1 MTERN
6 TPLILK
12 ESNIIYTVL
21 EGKVDLFFTKICNG
35 EICGRKHFVAEFQE
49 GEIFTGFECENENC
63 LITGQNQDTEIHT
76 ESIDNFIKNSDKN
89 EIVKKYNRFINKMSG
104 FLFKGL
110 TPEKT
115 VMFDESGNFSVN
127 RDSFIKCSQSI
138 LWITPKKGEF
148 LYAGNKKSRISE
160 GDHPL
165 PINRSIYIKT
175 ISDCQF
181 TLNTT
186 QQIFENSDII
196 NILKNFSNTMYF
208 FINDLIDKKT
218 RNEKERLQKRTQN
231 DSVLEK
237 NSLLRLSS
245 ILEEGISEYEGESI
259 EPLVYAFQVLG
270 NYIDKKVKVPE
281 EINRD
286 SFFDDIVKNSDF
298 AIRKVL
304 LKDNWF
310 KQDNGPMIA
319 WFEKDHKPVALIP
332 DTPSRYM
339 VYSSGEQKYILSEEK
354 AYELEPQAY
363 MIYSTFPDTVVNIME
378 LVRFSLKAS
387 WKRDKISIIVMG
399 IMAGLMGAVT
409 PVVTGKLI
417 DTVIPSA
424 DRGQLMTFAAV
435 LLSSAI
441 AAFIFQM
448 VKAISLLRV
457 EGKTDGAVQAAVWT
471 RLLNLPPT
479 FFKDYSTGDL
489 AQRAM
494 GINAIRQLLSG
505 TTLNTIMAGLFSG
518 FNLFLMFYYDKKLA
532 FVGFGLTIAAL
543 IFSVSCSIKS
553 LKISRELIQLEG
565 KISSLVFQL
574 LKGVA
579 KFRVAGAENR
589 AFYLWSESFSRKKEL
604 AFSDGKLKN
613 YIQIFNSFF
622 PIVAS
627 VCIFSFLYIKGERDE
642 ATLMLKLST
651 GKFLAFNAAF
661 TAFLAAMLNL
671 AESFTSVFDV
681 IPFYQR
687 SKPIL
692 ESEPEINEGKPSP
705 GKLAGN
711 IEISH
716 VSFKYDEKGPL
727 ILDDVSFEIKPGEF
741 VALVG
746 PSGSGKST
754 LFRILLGFEFPE
766 SGTVNYDGQDIST
779 IDVKAL
785 RRQLGVVLQNGQLMA
800 GDIFTNIVGS
810 RNLTIDHAWEAARN
824 SGLDEDINY
833 MPMGMHTVVSEGAGT
848 LSGGQKQRILIAKAI
863 VHKPR
868 ILYFDEA
875 TSALDNKTQSIVSQS
890 IEKLQATRIVIA
902 HRLSTI
908 KNADKI
914 IVIEAGKLVQQ
925 GTFEEL
931 VNVPGTFQDLA
942 KRQMV

>member
-1 MTERN
+1 MFDQ
-6 TPLILK
+6 
-12 ESNIIYTVL
+12 S
-21 EGKVDLFFTKICNG
+21 GDF
-35 EICGRKHFVAEFQE
+35 
-49 GEIFTGFECENENC
+49 
-63 LITGQNQDTEIHT
+63 
-76 ESIDNFIKNSDKN
+76 SIDK
-89 EIVKKYNRFINKMSG
+89 
-104 FLFKGL
+104 
-110 TPEKT
+110 
-115 VMFDESGNFSVN
+115 
-127 RDSFIKCSQSI
+127 DSCVKCSQDI
-138 LWITPKKGEF
+138 LWIKSEKGQF
-148 LYAGNKKSRISE
+148 LYAGNENAQIKE
-160 GDHPL
+160 GDQPL

-175 ISDCQF
+175 ISKCSF
-181 TLNTT
+181 SLNSTE
-186 QQIFENSDII
+186 QIFEQPDIL
-196 NILKNFSNTMYF
+196 NILTSFSHTLYF
-208 FINDLIDKKT
+208 FINDLVDKKKQ
-218 RNEKERLQKRTQN
+218 NEKERLQKRTQN

-237 NSLLRLSS
+237 NSLLKLSS

-270 NYIDKKVKVPE
+270 NYIGKKVKVPE
-281 EINRD
+281 DINRE

-319 WFEKDHKPVALIP
+319 WFEKDHQPVALIP

-339 VYSSGEQKYILSEEK
+339 VYSAGEQKYILSEEK

-363 MIYSTFPDTVVNIME
+363 MIYTTFPDTVISIME
-378 LVRFSLKAS
+378 LVKFSLKAS

-424 DRGQLMTFAAV
+424 DRGQLATFAAV
-435 LLSSAI
+435 LLSSAT

-532 FVGFGLTIAAL
+532 FLGFGLTLLAL
-543 IFSVSCSIKS
+543 IFSVSCSVKS

-589 AFYLWSESFSRKKEL
+589 AFYLWSEKFSRKKEL
-604 AFSDGKLKN
+604 AFSDGKLQN
-613 YIQIFNSFF
+613 YIQTFNSFF
-622 PIVAS
+622 PIIAS
-627 VCIFSFLYIKGERDE
+627 VSIFSFLYIKGERDE
-642 ATLMLKLST
+642 ATLMLKLTT
-651 GKFLAFNAAF
+651 GQFLAFNAAF

-692 ESEPEINEGKPSP
+692 ECEPEINEGKPSP
-705 GKLAGN
+705 GRLAGN

-890 IEKLQATRIVIA
+890 IEKLQATRVVIA